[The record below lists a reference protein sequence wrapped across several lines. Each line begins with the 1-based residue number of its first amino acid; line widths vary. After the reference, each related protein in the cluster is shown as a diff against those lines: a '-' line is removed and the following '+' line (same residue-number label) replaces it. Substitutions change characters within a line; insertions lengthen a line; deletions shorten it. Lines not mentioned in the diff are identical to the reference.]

1 MGKRPSKTIKKLFII
16 LFPLF
21 LFFCL
26 CGCQGLSGKSPNQ
39 RSVAQL
45 MALDLAQDDSQGS
58 PAVLLTLRV
67 LDEEGSPEGPETFQT
82 VQAQGK
88 SITDALGDISR
99 QLGKDI
105 FLRDV
110 RVILFGESLCQNGID
125 NCQKFLSQSY
135 QIRPRVSIAAAEGEA
150 ARLFQDDDNG
160 EAPIDS
166 ITSLLEWDNRPGNS
180 AVTVMELERIRSSS
194 EGDCILPFI
203 SLGDEKKAEISGSAV
218 FTGGQLKIKLDNTD
232 TKDLRFLSADPR
244 QIVLT
249 VSLPDNCS
257 ATFRLTGRKGRI
269 YGGNQDGAPLFR
281 LKYHFEFQLLEFTGN
296 TKIPSL
302 ENMEKALEQTVN
314 DAISHSIQKVV
325 FDGDAD
331 IMGLASAMRRDS
343 MIWWNQFGSGWKTF
357 MDVNSQDSLFQKS
370 VFILDTSCKIAQ
382 SDIRVP
388 ISGN

>member
-1 MGKRPSKTIKKLFII
+1 MGKRPSKAIKKIFIF

-21 LFFCL
+21 LLLGL

-45 MALDLAQDDSQGS
+45 MALDLAQDDSQAG

-110 RVILFGESLCQNGID
+110 RVILFGESLCQSGID
-125 NCQKFLSQSY
+125 NCQNFLSQSY
-135 QIRPRVSIAAAEGEA
+135 QIRPRVSIAAANGEA
-150 ARLFQDDDNG
+150 SQFFQDDENG

-166 ITSLLEWDNRPGNS
+166 ITSLLEWDSRPGNS

-203 SLGDEKKAEISGSAV
+203 SLDDEKKAKISGSAV
-218 FTGGQLKIKLDNTD
+218 FTGGRLKMKLDNTD

-244 QIVLT
+244 QTVLT
-249 VSLPDNCS
+249 IPLSDNCS

-269 YGGNQDGAPLFR
+269 YGGDNDGSPLFR
-281 LKYHFEFQLLEFTGN
+281 LKFRFEFQLLEFTGN
-296 TKIPSL
+296 TKIPPL
-302 ENMEKALEQTVN
+302 ENMEEALEQTIN

-325 FDGDAD
+325 FDGNAD

-343 MIWWNQFGSGWKTF
+343 LAWWNQFGSSWRTF
-357 MDVNSQDSLFQKS
+357 MDADSQDSLFQQS
-370 VFILDTSCKIAQ
+370 VFMLDTSCKIAQ
-382 SDIRVP
+382 SDIRIP
-388 ISGN
+388 LSGN